1 MFIFELQ
8 RQLFYRAV
16 MLNNAGL
23 LPPGVHDMSLEEVGT
38 LFGSFQQNDQRPRL
52 FAKLEELVLE
62 AKVVGFVRFLIID
75 GSFVTSKPAPG
86 DIDLIIVVEPGILD
100 QREWAPREY
109 NLLSRNRLRRRYPFD
124 FFVVPLVSTAYNHYL
139 DFFSKVKNNPGEDR
153 KGVVRVHLS

>member
-1 MFIFELQ
+1 
-8 RQLFYRAV
+8 

-23 LPPGVHDMSLEEVGT
+23 LPPGVHDMSLEEVGA

-62 AKVVGFVRFLIID
+62 AKAVGFVRFLIIN
-75 GSFVTSKPAPG
+75 GSFVTSKPIPG

-109 NLLSRNRLRRRYPFD
+109 NLLSRNCLRRRYPFD
-124 FFVVPLVSTAYNHYL
+124 FFVVPLASTAYNQYL
-139 DFFSKVKNNPGEDR
+139 DFFAKVKDNPGEDR